1 MEVTEMALQEMIAM
15 SGEIGNQPADSPGKA
30 PLRPDL
36 GEDLSADF
44 STQVLF

>member
-15 SGEIGNQPADSPGKA
+15 SGEIGSQPADSPGKA

-36 GEDLSADF
+36 GEDVPSDF
-44 STQVLF
+44 STLDLF

>member
-15 SGEIGNQPADSPGKA
+15 SGEIGSQPADSPGKA

-36 GEDLSADF
+36 GEDIPTDFLSQD
-44 STQVLF
+44 LF